1 MKPLVS
7 VIIPVYKVE
16 KYLDR
21 CIASVLQQTYRNLE
35 IIIIDDGSPDKCP
48 QICDEYAANDNRIKV
63 IHQENKGLSGARNS
77 GLDVFSGDYVTFLD
91 SDDYIENTLVED
103 CIKVCTQQDADM
115 VLYLMDNIY
124 KDCVKVQYIEREY
137 YNNTETIVEGVLWDR
152 VPSYVVRF
160 FKRHLWENVR
170 FPLNT
175 NWEDLTVMPDVILN
189 LKKAVFLDKVLYHY
203 ECGNANSTSSNI
215 ASKNKFGMYWGW
227 RKRAE
232 IGLQQGKMDLY
243 KHAMFRS
250 LRSAITALGL
260 NTKDKLLLPEQTEEL
275 KNYLS
280 QEHNN
285 KEVPHLGIK
294 YNLLIWSLFYCPLLL
309 SAYGNIMYGLQSIKR
324 TVKQEYA

>member
-7 VIIPVYKVE
+7 VIIPVYKAE

-21 CIASVLQQTYRNLE
+21 CIDSVLQQTYRNLE

-48 QICDEYAANDNRIKV
+48 QMCDEYAKIDARVNV
-63 IHQENKGLSGARNS
+63 IHQRNKGQSCARNR
-77 GLDVFSGDYVTFLD
+77 GLDIATGEYITFLD
-91 SDDYIENTLVED
+91 SDDYWEKSLVEE
-103 CIKVCTQQDADM
+103 CLIASTQTNADM
-115 VLYLMDNIY
+115 VLYLLDNII
-124 KDCVKVQYIEREY
+124 KEGTKVQKIEREY
-137 YNNTETIVEGVLWDR
+137 YKDTESIIEGVLWDK
-152 VPSYVVRF
+152 VPSYPVRF
-160 FKRHLWENVR
+160 FKSDLWKNVR

-175 NWEDLTVMPDVILN
+175 TWEDLVVMPDIIVN
-189 LKKAVFLDKVLYHY
+189 VKKAIYLDKVLYHY

-260 NTKDKLLLPEQTEEL
+260 NAKDKLLLPEQTEEL

-324 TVKQEYA
+324 TVK